1 GPRNLRRPSDYG
13 RFGPSEPPHLG
24 RPAWVAGPGA
34 PCRSYPLEAM
44 SIPDRTPD
52 APSDPPMAPRRPT
65 VLRAHG
71 DERLDDWYWLR
82 ERDDPD
88 VIAYLQAENDFTTAA
103 MADTAA
109 LQDEL
114 YAEIVARTQETDL
127 SVPVRKGP
135 WSYYS
140 RTVEGRQYAIHC
152 RRPAPPA
159 NRPDPAGAP
168 DPAAP

>member
-1 GPRNLRRPSDYG
+1 
-13 RFGPSEPPHLG
+13 
-24 RPAWVAGPGA
+24 
-34 PCRSYPLEAM
+34 
-44 SIPDRTPD
+44 
-52 APSDPPMAPRRPT
+52 PPMAPRRPT

-114 YAEIVARTQETDL
+114 YAEIVARIQETDL

-135 WSYYS
+135 WSYYA

-152 RRPAPPA
+152 RRPAVPGGPE
-159 NRPDPAGAP
+159 
-168 DPAAP
+168 PAATDAARTDPEEEVLLDENELAAGHEYFSLGGL